1 MGGLFIGQGNPWWL
15 SPNVW
20 AVPAANPTLPS
31 PGVLHPVV
39 GEQYYINA
47 NVGNDSPQPFLDVNV
62 YFFVANPSVGI
73 ITSVNA
79 KLIGTWSGEIDA
91 ALPNPLISTVS
102 SGGPPSYSPP
112 WIPAIENQGHE
123 CIIAAIV
130 QGALTPPAVLNGDNY
145 PPTIAQHN
153 LGVVQTTAHMKG
165 RFQYAFEVCNT
176 ARVERSFTVAAEA
189 ARPADAA
196 RILKSLGREASPG
209 ERYGNPEHLGFMR
222 THSAAPLE
230 LDAPFPL
237 LEGMKLAP
245 LSCTSFSLV
254 GTLREG
260 TSLIHV
266 TQRFEERIVGGLSVL
281 IVAEDKAR
289 A

>member
-1 MGGLFIGQGNPWWL
+1 
-15 SPNVW
+15 
-20 AVPAANPTLPS
+20 
-31 PGVLHPVV
+31 
-39 GEQYYINA
+39 
-47 NVGNDSPQPFLDVNV
+47 
-62 YFFVANPSVGI
+62 
-73 ITSVNA
+73 
-79 KLIGTWSGEIDA
+79 
-91 ALPNPLISTVS
+91 
-102 SGGPPSYSPP
+102 
-112 WIPAIENQGHE
+112 
-123 CIIAAIV
+123 
-130 QGALTPPAVLNGDNY
+130 
-145 PPTIAQHN
+145 
-153 LGVVQTTAHMKG
+153 MKG

-230 LDAPFPL
+230 LDAQRPV
-237 LEGMKLAP
+237 LEGVKLAP

>member
-1 MGGLFIGQGNPWWL
+1 
-15 SPNVW
+15 
-20 AVPAANPTLPS
+20 
-31 PGVLHPVV
+31 
-39 GEQYYINA
+39 
-47 NVGNDSPQPFLDVNV
+47 
-62 YFFVANPSVGI
+62 
-73 ITSVNA
+73 
-79 KLIGTWSGEIDA
+79 
-91 ALPNPLISTVS
+91 
-102 SGGPPSYSPP
+102 
-112 WIPAIENQGHE
+112 
-123 CIIAAIV
+123 
-130 QGALTPPAVLNGDNY
+130 
-145 PPTIAQHN
+145 
-153 LGVVQTTAHMKG
+153 VVQTTAHMKG
-165 RFQYAFEVCNT
+165 PFQYAFEVCNT

-196 RILKSLGREASPG
+196 RILKSLGREARPG

-237 LEGMKLAP
+237 LEGVKLAP
-245 LSCTSFSLV
+245 RSCTSFSLV

-266 TQRFEERIVGGLSVL
+266 TQRFEERVVGGLSVL